1 MDANKVDTYLIANGK
16 FFKPEQIPFIREKLL
31 SLDES
36 RWVTLQSLP
45 LKDATTS
52 LILLFSLED
61 LE

>member
-36 RWVTLQSLP
+36 KWVTLQSL
-45 LKDATTS
+45 S
-52 LILLFSLED
+52 S
-61 LE
+61 